1 MSIVFHCFATFHPR
15 SPTKLEWDTIGSY
28 LSIFD
33 SCMEQLPDNNAAL
46 AELPL
51 SNASRMAGNLVRIM
65 AAQVIKMIICSFN
78 LVIVN
83 PGNG

>member
-1 MSIVFHCFATFHPR
+1 
-15 SPTKLEWDTIGSY
+15 
-28 LSIFD
+28 
-33 SCMEQLPDNNAAL
+33 MEQLPDNSAAL

-65 AAQVIKMIICSFN
+65 AAQVIKMIICSLN

-83 PGNG
+83 PGDG